1 MTGVTDKG
9 GGRGRVER
17 LDYWLW
23 HQDIVTAAPTI
34 DVKVFSIEGEGLF
47 IALASFNSSEASKQ
61 QSTIFKWHHDH
72 FRLHQSIYT
81 IAARGWETFRIG
93 TDVSGALTLKNFDYL
108 ERALRFSLFKDTKL
122 ARYYTV

>member
-1 MTGVTDKG
+1 MQFIQLHILSFKYNASKRVTLFVFAGGVER
-9 GGRGRVER
+9 GGRSVKR

-34 DVKVFSIEGEGLF
+34 DIKVFRIPDEGLF
-47 IALASFNSSEASKQ
+47 IALASFNSSEVSKQ

-81 IAARGWETFRIG
+81 LAARGWETFHIG
-93 TDVSGALTLKNFDYL
+93 HDVS
-108 ERALRFSLFKDTKL
+108 
-122 ARYYTV
+122 